1 VLRGLVLAAVLSSAV
16 HARPVPILMY
26 HLVAPAP
33 AGAAYPQLYVR
44 PRDFDAEMSW
54 LARSGYTAV
63 TLQRVYDHWTR
74 GVPLPSRPVVI
85 SFDDGYLSQ
94 YVSAFPTLRSHDW
107 PGVLNL
113 QTSFLRTRFGMVPW
127 RVRRLI
133 GAGWEID
140 AHSVTHPNLTTVD
153 DAQLWNEVSGAR
165 TTLQWEFGIPVDF
178 FCYPSGKYDA
188 RVIDAVRR
196 AGFSGATTT
205 TTGLAQPPDY
215 FTLPRIRV
223 DGTDGVRGL
232 ALKLA
237 ALG

>member
-1 VLRGLVLAAVLSSAV
+1 MYHVLAS
-16 HARPVPILMY
+16 PPPT
-26 HLVAPAP
+26 APYA
-33 AGAAYPQLYVR
+33 QLYVP
-44 PRDFDAEMSW
+44 PRDFTAEMAW

-74 GVPLPSRPVVI
+74 DVPLPSRPIVI

-94 YVSAFPTLRSHDW
+94 YTVGFATLRKYHW

-113 QTSFLRTRFGMVPW
+113 EVAFLRTRFGMLPW
-127 RVRRLI
+127 RVRNLI

-140 AHSVTHPNLTTVD
+140 AHTLTHPDLTRID
-153 DAQLWNEVSGAR
+153 DAQLWNEVSGSRA
-165 TTLQWEFGIPVDF
+165 TLQWKFRIPVDF

-205 TTGLAQPPDY
+205 NEGLGEAPDY
-215 FTLPRIRV
+215 FPLRRIRV
-223 DGTDGVRGL
+223 DGPAGVRGL
-232 ALKLA
+232 ASELRALA
-237 ALG
+237 APRRSR